1 MKKIFISI
9 ILFFIFSLNI
19 NASTN
24 SINISCPLS
33 SQSNKQ
39 VECTISMNTISNV
52 KNVSFNIIYS
62 YPSIYESFNVSNY
75 YTSSQITSSSISVN
89 KNDTSTGNF
98 TLGVLKI
105 NMPNDNVTIALN
117 SIIVTNENNSTNVLD
132 NTSANIR
139 VKTNINS
146 LIDLEVVGYSLSP
159 TFDKDTLEYSTTVLS
174 SSNVVSILATKL
186 NEYSEVSGLGNKNL
200 EYGINKFNI
209 VVNSELGNTKTYKI
223 TITRPDDREKINT
236 LSTLSVSDYN
246 ISPTFKSSVTSY
258 SLTVP
263 GTTTNVYINATKNGN
278 NSYFVSDYGPR
289 KVNLEYGSNKVLIK
303 VNNEAGETKVYTIN
317 ITRPDYRSTDNYLSS
332 LSVSAGDFKFDKNT
346 LEYTFGVQNS
356 VENITVYAESV
367 NNRSI
372 ISGLGSYKLKVGKN
386 SIKIDVQAENGNI
399 RTYVLN
405 VNRSASDTL
414 VGDILL
420 NNISIVGYDIVF
432 DPNITIYN
440 ITIDEKADYLTINCT
455 PKDENTVINI
465 VGNESLVDGS
475 VIRVTAKNDSSLNEY
490 VFNISKTI
498 SNGNDYHIK
507 ENKYYKRNITIAI
520 SSIIVIIISI
530 YGILSIKKRGN
541 YEKN

>member
-159 TFDKDTLEYSTTVLS
+159 T
-174 SSNVVSILATKL
+174 
-186 NEYSEVSGLGNKNL
+186 
-200 EYGINKFNI
+200 
-209 VVNSELGNTKTYKI
+209 
-223 TITRPDDREKINT
+223 
-236 LSTLSVSDYN
+236 
-246 ISPTFKSSVTSY
+246 
-258 SLTVP
+258 
-263 GTTTNVYINATKNGN
+263 
-278 NSYFVSDYGPR
+278 
-289 KVNLEYGSNKVLIK
+289 
-303 VNNEAGETKVYTIN
+303 
-317 ITRPDYRSTDNYLSS
+317 
-332 LSVSAGDFKFDKNT
+332 
-346 LEYTFGVQNS
+346 
-356 VENITVYAESV
+356 
-367 NNRSI
+367 
-372 ISGLGSYKLKVGKN
+372 
-386 SIKIDVQAENGNI
+386 
-399 RTYVLN
+399 
-405 VNRSASDTL
+405 
-414 VGDILL
+414 
-420 NNISIVGYDIVF
+420 
-432 DPNITIYN
+432 
-440 ITIDEKADYLTINCT
+440 
-455 PKDENTVINI
+455 
-465 VGNESLVDGS
+465 
-475 VIRVTAKNDSSLNEY
+475 
-490 VFNISKTI
+490 
-498 SNGNDYHIK
+498 
-507 ENKYYKRNITIAI
+507 
-520 SSIIVIIISI
+520 
-530 YGILSIKKRGN
+530 
-541 YEKN
+541 